1 MKKQPILLTLLLSS
15 MIAQAS
21 ESPKPPKEYP
31 DTPIPLRRASRTKRM
46 VKKRPTGVIAG
57 EHELPIITTGITN
70 MNALQQEQAAQAEKA
85 VPNSAIVVKICFPP
99 SKGPL
104 RAAELERYKE
114 REAEDRK
121 EAEELGLT
129 FDYNPSKKSSAA
141 LALAAQPKTPPAYHN
156 TPAEDGI

>member
-21 ESPKPPKEYP
+21 ESPKPLTEYP
-31 DTPIPLRRASRTKRM
+31 DTPIPPRRASRTKRM
-46 VKKRPTGVIAG
+46 VKRPTGIIAG
-57 EHELPIITTGITN
+57 EDELLIITTGITN
-70 MNALQQEQAAQAEKA
+70 MNALQQKQATQPEKA

-104 RAAELERYKE
+104 SAAELERYKE
-114 REAEDRK
+114 REEEDRK

-141 LALAAQPKTPPAYHN
+141 LALAAQPKTQPAYHN
-156 TPAEDGI
+156 TPDEDGI